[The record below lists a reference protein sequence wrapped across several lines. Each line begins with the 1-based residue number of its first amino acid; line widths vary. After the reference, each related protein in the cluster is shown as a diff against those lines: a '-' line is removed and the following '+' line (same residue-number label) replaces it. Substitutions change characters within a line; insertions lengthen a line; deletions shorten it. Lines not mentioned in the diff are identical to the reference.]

1 MNASMKKG
9 RARQPGQIKQSPTA
23 KKGSVDVSINHA
35 NQERIEVMVMFR
47 IISRRSWDNLQSWHR
62 ACPGS
67 TVEHVRYG
75 IYVLVVPP
83 GGALEAAA

>member
-1 MNASMKKG
+1 M
-9 RARQPGQIKQSPTA
+9 R
-23 KKGSVDVSINHA
+23 SIN
-35 NQERIEVMVMFR
+35 QGTPERIGVMVMFR
-47 IISRRSWDNLQSWHR
+47 IITRRSWDNLQSWHR

-67 TVEHVRYG
+67 TVEHVRGG